1 MVLTSFNPYCL
12 PKNFTAIFSSCNT
25 QSFGSKKS
33 IISLW
38 SKWVETSQGLSSLT
52 LVYCVHPLWDSAT
65 VVEVHLLERLCK
77 VLVSYH
83 LNIHH
88 NHCYLQNNYG
98 HRRVHFCLL
107 CSWSIQHSYT
117 CPSESGGER
126 NILDI
131 NLSFLP
137 HNWTNS
143 LYPRFAAK
151 VHVYSSIFN
160 FAPQNFR
167 SPGFYLHH
175 PQGCS

>member
-1 MVLTSFNPYCL
+1 MVIGDYIFVFFVLGPSSVLTP
-12 PKNFTAIFSSCNT
+12 
-25 QSFGSKKS
+25 
-33 IISLW
+33 
-38 SKWVETSQGLSSLT
+38 
-52 LVYCVHPLWDSAT
+52 VHQN
-65 VVEVHLLERLCK
+65 LE
-77 VLVSYH
+77 
-83 LNIHH
+83 
-88 NHCYLQNNYG
+88 
-98 HRRVHFCLL
+98 
-107 CSWSIQHSYT
+107 
-117 CPSESGGER
+117 GER